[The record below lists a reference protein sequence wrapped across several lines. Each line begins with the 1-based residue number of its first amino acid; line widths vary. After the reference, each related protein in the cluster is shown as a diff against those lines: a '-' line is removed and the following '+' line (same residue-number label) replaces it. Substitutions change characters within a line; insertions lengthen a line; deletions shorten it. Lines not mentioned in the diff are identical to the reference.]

1 MPPPEEGKAST
12 TTALRRWS
20 IYGLLMGDILALK
33 IPRLSIPSMVP
44 FIVAELGLP
53 QSSVPA
59 LLSAF
64 HPGYVASNLP
74 GGPLVQQFGAK
85 LVGLVGIAGTAAL
98 FGLMSGVGVARAHAS
113 SLLMALMLVMGLLQG
128 PLSPVLM
135 QTNQQWIPSATAA
148 DKVERTWSIR
158 LQSLMHSF
166 APALSVAIT
175 PRLASRFNWKTVCK
189 LYAGGTFAYAVL
201 WTVAFADSPP
211 QALADRG
218 DMESASQKQEGK
230 QQQSP
235 EPEQKKKAAVE
246 WGILRLPHSLTL
258 IAYHVAFDN
267 LETTLFQLAPTM
279 FVEKFGMSVVQMSSF
294 VGVAQM
300 VHVPAGFA
308 VSALESLLIKRRVD
322 TLTVRRTFT
331 CLASVLEASC
341 AIAYALA
348 KTPLQAAVCYGLSD
362 CCSQLHGSGA
372 WTSFMEH
379 GGKDAAT
386 LNSVSNTLASL
397 TAITTPHFG
406 FWLRAKTGSWAPQL
420 FFAAALKI
428 LTGIAFS
435 RTCTLTDARTQLVER
450 QRRLQGKV

>member
-1 MPPPEEGKAST
+1 MADGAGPPAKTA
-12 TTALRRWS
+12 TALRRWS

-53 QSSVPA
+53 PSSVPA

-74 GGPLVQQFGAK
+74 GGPLVQRFGAK
-85 LVGLVGIAGTAAL
+85 RVGLVGIAGTAVL
-98 FGLMSGVGVARAHAS
+98 FGLMSGVGVAGTRAA
-113 SLLMALMLVMGLLQG
+113 SLLMALMLTMGLIQG

-135 QTNQQWIPSATAA
+135 QTNQHWIPTTTAA

-189 LYAGGTFAYAVL
+189 IYAGGTFAYAVL
-201 WTVAFADSPP
+201 WTLAFADSPP
-211 QALADRG
+211 ALAP
-218 DMESASQKQEGK
+218 SAAAAADA
-230 QQQSP
+230 SP
-235 EPEQKKKAAVE
+235 VPKEQTKPKKTVE
-246 WGILRLPHSLTL
+246 WGILKLPHSLTL

-279 FVEKFGMSVVQMSSF
+279 FVEKFGLSAVQMSSF

-308 VSALESLLIKRRVD
+308 VSALESLLIKRGVD

-331 CLASVLEASC
+331 CLASVLESIC
-341 AIAYALA
+341 AVAYALA
-348 KTPLQAAVCYGLSD
+348 ATPLQAAIAYGFSD

-379 GGKDAAT
+379 GGEDAAT

-406 FWLRAKTGSWAPQL
+406 FWLRSKTGSWAPQL
-420 FFAAALKI
+420 FFAAGLKL
-428 LTGIAFS
+428 LTGLRFVQ
-435 RTCTLTDARTQLVER
+435 TCTLTDARTQLAER
-450 QRRLQGKV
+450 KKKEE

>member
-1 MPPPEEGKAST
+1 MPNGKQST
-12 TTALRRWS
+12 TAAWRRWS

-33 IPRLSIPSMVP
+33 IPRLSIPSMIP

-74 GGPLVQQFGAK
+74 GGPLVQRFGAK
-85 LVGLVGIAGTAAL
+85 IVGLVGIAGTAVL
-98 FGLMSGVGVARAHAS
+98 FGLMSSVGIARTHAS
-113 SLLMALMLVMGLLQG
+113 SLLMGLMLVMGILQG

-135 QTNQQWIPSATAA
+135 QTNQQWIPTATAA

-189 LYAGGTFAYAVL
+189 LYAGSTLAYALL
-201 WTVAFADSPP
+201 WAVAFANSPP
-211 QALADRG
+211 RALADRT
-218 DMESASQKQEGK
+218 DNEPVLQKE
-230 QQQSP
+230 
-235 EPEQKKKAAVE
+235 EPKKKKAVE

-279 FVEKFGMSVVQMSSF
+279 FVEKFGLNVVQMSSF

-308 VSALESLLIKRRVD
+308 VSALESLLIKSHVD

-379 GGKDAAT
+379 GGEDAAT

-406 FWLRAKTGSWAPQL
+406 FWLRARTGSWAPQL

-428 LTGIAFS
+428 LTGLAFA
-435 RTCTLTDARTQLVER
+435 RTCTLTDARTQLAAR
-450 QRRLQGKV
+450 QSQVKS

>member
-1 MPPPEEGKAST
+1 MPAEEGAGKAST
-12 TTALRRWS
+12 TTAWRRWS

-74 GGPLVQQFGAK
+74 GGPLVQRFGAK
-85 LVGLVGIAGTAAL
+85 MVGLVGIAGTAAL
-98 FGLMSGVGVARAHAS
+98 FGLMSGVGIARTRAS

-175 PRLASRFNWKTVCK
+175 PRLAARFNWKTVCK
-189 LYAGGTFAYAVL
+189 IYAGGTFGYAVL

-211 QALADRG
+211 RSLADRV
-218 DMESASQKQEGK
+218 DTEPVTQKQERK
-230 QQQSP
+230 QQQ
-235 EPEQKKKAAVE
+235 EPEQKTTVE

-348 KTPLQAAVCYGLSD
+348 KTPLQAAICYGLSD

-397 TAITTPHFG
+397 TGVRQHIAVQHSRKPHTCDCCAAQQSR
-406 FWLRAKTGSWAPQL
+406 LRTWASGCVQKLGPGHHNCSSL
-420 FFAAALKI
+420 PH
-428 LTGIAFS
+428 S
-435 RTCTLTDARTQLVER
+435 RY
-450 QRRLQGKV
+450 